1 MKRKEENKYFLL
13 LYYILAIFIT
23 VAVIITLSTASYLSH
38 RHYDM
43 QIEASNKTI
52 NSSKHTQ
59 IAKAG
64 KVFFTPCL

>member
-23 VAVIITLSTASYLSH
+23 VAVIITLSTASYSSH

-43 QIEASNKTI
+43 QIEASNKTLNVMNI
-52 NSSKHTQ
+52 LKDRE
-59 IAKAG
+59 IEAKR
-64 KVFFTPCL
+64 KRP